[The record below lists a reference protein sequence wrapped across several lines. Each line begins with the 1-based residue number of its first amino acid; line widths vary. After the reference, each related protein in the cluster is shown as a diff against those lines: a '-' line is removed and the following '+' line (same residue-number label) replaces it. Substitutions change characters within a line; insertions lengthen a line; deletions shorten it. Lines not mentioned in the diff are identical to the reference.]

1 MPSTI
6 FITGTD
12 TGVGKTVLS
21 ALLIRYLRA
30 NGVRA
35 GAFKPICSGGRA
47 DARALLAS
55 LRDSLTLDEINPW
68 HFRAALAPTLAARR
82 ERKSVRLAPVLAHIR
97 KLQKRFET
105 TLVEGAGGL
114 LSPLGEGFDSRD
126 LLVALRATPVIVGPN
141 KLGVLNHFL
150 LTLKALPNRLRSRAK
165 LVLMAPAKPDS
176 ATRSNAALLGQLF
189 PAERIL
195 TFPWLGPQPNHVA
208 ALKHARV
215 RRVLRCLTGV

>member
-21 ALLIRYLRA
+21 ALLVRYLRE

-35 GAFKPICSGGRA
+35 GALKPLCSGGRD
-47 DARALLAS
+47 DARALLAA
-55 LRDSLTLDEINPW
+55 LGGALTLDEVNPW

-82 ERKSVRLAPVLAHIR
+82 ERKTVKLAPVLAHIR
-97 KLQKRFET
+97 RLQKRFET

-126 LLVALRATPVIVGPN
+126 LLVALRAAPVIVGPN
-141 KLGVLNHFL
+141 QLGVVNHFL
-150 LTLKALPNRLRSRAK
+150 LTLEALPDRFRSRAK

-176 ATRSNAALLGQLF
+176 ATGSNAALLGQFF
-189 PAERIL
+189 PAERIA
-195 TFPWLGPQPNHVA
+195 TFPWLGSQVNPSA
-208 ALKHARV
+208 AVKNARV
-215 RRVLRCLTGV
+215 RRVLRCLTRV